1 MLRVWSPSEHTCLA
15 VRVPHTMILSSEAG
29 RADAWAGRAWHVQEL
44 CELQQGPSSPRGQ
57 AGLGVQKA
65 WNLLTEKV
73 LSYAVCSVAQ
83 SCPTLCN
90 PVDCSLP
97 GSSVHG
103 DSPDKNTG
111 MSCHALLQG
120 IFATQ
125 GLNLSC
131 GAAPKRMGPLS
142 TQGGS
147 GPLRDTLSHHY
158 PMSSLLSSGLP
169 FLLWHHGRNICSSP
183 EVGFVGNY
191 ACHHMSPSWS
201 R

>member
-1 MLRVWSPSEHTCLA
+1 M
-15 VRVPHTMILSSEAG
+15 G
-29 RADAWAGRAWHVQEL
+29 RQSVARAVQEL

-65 WNLLTEKV
+65 WNLLTKKV

-90 PVDCSLP
+90 LVDCRLP

-103 DSPDKNTG
+103 YSPDKNTG

-131 GAAPKRMGPLS
+131 GLPQSAWALS
-142 TQGGS
+142 IHRGVVV
-147 GPLRDTLSHHY
+147 P
-158 PMSSLLSSGLP
+158 
-169 FLLWHHGRNICSSP
+169 
-183 EVGFVGNY
+183 
-191 ACHHMSPSWS
+191 
-201 R
+201 